1 MNQPSITPP
10 NTSPVDGDLVE
21 QAHPGRGVPSQDPAS
36 VAQFPL
42 EPEEAEREA
51 NSVFVGGGTVAGIAT
66 GAAVGVVVA
75 GPVGAVVG
83 GTAGAVVGALGA
95 AAAGTMLNP
104 DPAGSN
110 DKAPTDPARLPDKS
124 HRPAS

>member
-1 MNQPSITPP
+1 MNRPSTTPP
-10 NTSPVDGDLVE
+10 NTTPVDADLVE
-21 QAHPGRGVPSQDPAS
+21 QAHQGHGVPSQDPAS

-42 EPEEAEREA
+42 EPEEAAREA
-51 NSVFVGGGTVAGIAT
+51 NSVFMGGGMVAGVAT
-66 GAAVGVVVA
+66 GATVGVVVA

-95 AAAGTMLNP
+95 AVAGTMMNP
-104 DPAGSN
+104 DDSGSN
-110 DKAPTDPARLPDKS
+110 SKEPTDPARQLGKP